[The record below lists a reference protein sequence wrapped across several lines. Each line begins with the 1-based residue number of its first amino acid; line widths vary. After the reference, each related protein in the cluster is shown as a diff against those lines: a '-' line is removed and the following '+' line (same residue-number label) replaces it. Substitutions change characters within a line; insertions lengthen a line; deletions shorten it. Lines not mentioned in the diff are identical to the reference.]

1 MAKPLIVCRNLDIT
15 YNKGKSNEFRAL
27 QAVNTDIYEGE
38 YIILFGPSGCGK
50 STLMYAIQG
59 SLPPAGGTL
68 LIRGDDIYSY
78 PPQERVFFQRYVMGI
93 IFQSFNLIG
102 SLSVLDNVAL
112 PMIFCDANKVTRERR
127 AQMLLDRFGVGQVSH
142 KRPNMLSGGQQQRV
156 SVARSMVNDPQILL
170 ADEPTG
176 NLDSTST
183 QQVMDK
189 IDEINTFDQRT
200 IIMVSHNAAHL
211 SYAHRVYY
219 LKDGFIVREVVNP
232 QRKQIKPVKEGE
244 TIVTELEQLARL
256 FPYDS
261 VETLRVKSLTNYLT
275 QEYSFDQIIRLEK
288 AIALLIQGKIHKK
301 FFIES
306 LTRSYEE
313 GGAEIDLATARR
325 MADLSVSLVKQA
337 DDVHR
342 FRGDRNSDAAFF
354 EQHKFAERVKSYLL
368 DRYNIPLSK
377 IGNGNLSEMISDR
390 LAGIE
395 NADRFNARLI
405 EKEREGGL
413 GLKIK
418 IADDISRYIEKL
430 IALGVDVSYKNE

>member
-1 MAKPLIVCRNLDIT
+1 MAKPLIVCRDLTIT
-15 YNKGKSNEFRAL
+15 YNKGKSNEFKAL
-27 QAVNTDIYEGE
+27 QHVNTDIYEGE

-59 SLPPAGGTL
+59 SLPPGDGTM

-78 PPQERVFFQRYVMGI
+78 PPEERVYFQRYVMGI

-112 PMIFCDANKVTRERR
+112 PMIFCNSNKTTRERR
-127 AQMLLDRFGVGQVSH
+127 AQALLDRFGVGMVSH
-142 KRPNMLSGGQQQRV
+142 KIPSMLSGGQQQRV

-176 NLDSTST
+176 NLDSVST

-219 LKDGFIVREVVNP
+219 LKDGLIVREVVNP

-261 VETLRVKSLTNYLT
+261 VDTLRVKSLTNFLT
-275 QEYSFDQIIRLEK
+275 QEYSFDQLIRIEK
-288 AIALLIQGKIHKK
+288 AIQLLIKGKIHKK
-301 FFIES
+301 LFIDA
-306 LTRSYEE
+306 LVKKYEE
-313 GGAEIDLATARR
+313 GGVGIDRATAKH
-325 MADLSVSLVKQA
+325 MADVSVSLVKQST
-337 DDVHR
+337 DVKR
-342 FRGDRNSDAAFF
+342 FRSDNQSDAAFF
-354 EQHKFAERVKSYLL
+354 SQHKFAERVREYLL
-368 DRYNIPLSK
+368 ENHRIPLTKQMSA
-377 IGNGNLSEMISDR
+377 NLTTMIADR
-390 LAGIE
+390 LSGVSG
-395 NADRFNARLI
+395 
-405 EKEREGGL
+405 EKEFFEALHAPVSRGGL
-413 GLKIK
+413 GL
-418 IADDISRYIEKL
+418 DYETTSDMSRYMEKL
-430 IALGVDVSYKNE
+430 IALGVDVSYKS